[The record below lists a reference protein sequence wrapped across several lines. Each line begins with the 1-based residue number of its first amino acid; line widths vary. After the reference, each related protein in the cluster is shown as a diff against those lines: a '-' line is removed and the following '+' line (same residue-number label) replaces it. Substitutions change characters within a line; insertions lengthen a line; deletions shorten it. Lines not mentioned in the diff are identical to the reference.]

1 MIEGTVIQII
11 FYALAALTIISALF
25 AAFESH
31 IVHAAFALFFTLLS
45 MAGFYV
51 LLGADYLAIT
61 QIVIYVGGILVLLLI
76 GVLLTR
82 RLIETLELETRKTY
96 LWGGLAGIL
105 FYCVLLFLIFSTHW
119 KVATPPPPSPT
130 TAPIGNLI
138 LNRYL
143 LPFEF
148 SSITLLI
155 ALIGA
160 AYLVRR
166 RD

>member
-1 MIEGTVIQII
+1 
-11 FYALAALTIISALF
+11 
-25 AAFESH
+25 
-31 IVHAAFALFFTLLS
+31 VHAAFALFFTLIS

-51 LLGADYLAIT
+51 LLGADFLAIT
-61 QIVIYVGGILVLLLI
+61 QIVIYVGGILILLLF
-76 GVLLTR
+76 GVLLTHR
-82 RLIETLELETRKTY
+82 TIETLRLETRKTY

-105 FYCVLLFLIFSTHW
+105 FYCVLLFLIFATHW
-119 KVATPPPPSPT
+119 KTAAETAMTPT
-130 TAPIGNLI
+130 TAPIGNMI

>member
-1 MIEGTVIQII
+1 MENILIQLI
-11 FYALAALTIISALF
+11 FYALSALAIISALY

-31 IVHAAFALFFTLLS
+31 IVHAAFALFFTLTA

-51 LLGADYLAIT
+51 LLGADFLAIT

-76 GVLLTR
+76 GVLLTHR
-82 RLIETLELETRKTY
+82 TIETLRLRSRKTY

-105 FYCVLLFLIFSTHW
+105 FYCILLYLIFATHW
-119 KVATPPPPSPT
+119 KIAPESEMAPT
-130 TAPIGNLI
+130 TAPIGNLL

-143 LPFEF
+143 LAFEF

-160 AYLVRR
+160 AYFVRR